1 MQSDD
6 VIWEIIGKSHC
17 SFRVRVPEKD
27 QQFCRNAYNLT
38 GLCNKRDCPLANS
51 RYATVR
57 EREGVLYLYTKTI
70 ERAHLPSKMWERVP
84 LPNNYMKALEMIDSE
99 LLYWPDYM
107 IHRCKQRITKITQY
121 LIKMRRMK
129 LSNAPKVV
137 PIKKKLDRREA
148 RREAKALRAAHIEKA
163 IEKELIERL
172 KTKAYGDQPL
182 NVNEDIWKQI
192 LDAEKSKEKLGVE
205 MEDEDEIAEEEDL
218 EEEEEEEEGWDGREF
233 VSDDS
238 ESEFGGL
245 SDLED
250 MEPVQSDEAEAS
262 ESEVSEGGDDGEV
275 PPAKKKRPPKTTLGK
290 RKAVDDTKKPR
301 KRGARVEVEYE
312 EERELVSPHKESI
325 SSW

>member
-17 SFRVRVPEKD
+17 SFRVKVPEKN

-38 GLCNKRDCPLANS
+38 GICNKRDCPLANS
-51 RYATVR
+51 KYATVR
-57 EREGVLYLYTKTI
+57 EREGVIYLYTKTI

-137 PIKKKLDRREA
+137 PIKKKLERREA

-192 LDAEKSKEKLGVE
+192 LDAEKGKEKLGAE
-205 MEDEDEIAEEEDL
+205 LEDEDELDEEQEL
-218 EEEEEEEEGWDGREF
+218 EEEEEWDGREF

-250 MEPVQSDEAEAS
+250 MEPAQDDDEEDS
-262 ESEVSEGGDDGEV
+262 EDDGSDGESDTDS
-275 PPAKKKRPPKTTLGK
+275 ARRKRPPKTALGK
-290 RKAVDDTKKPR
+290 RKAADDTKKPR

-312 EERELVSPHKESI
+312 EERELVEPQKESI
-325 SSW
+325 PSW

>member
-1 MQSDD
+1 
-6 VIWEIIGKSHC
+6 
-17 SFRVRVPEKD
+17 
-27 QQFCRNAYNLT
+27 
-38 GLCNKRDCPLANS
+38 
-51 RYATVR
+51 
-57 EREGVLYLYTKTI
+57 
-70 ERAHLPSKMWERVP
+70 
-84 LPNNYMKALEMIDSE
+84 MKALEMIDSE

-137 PIKKKLDRREA
+137 PIKKKLERREA

-172 KTKAYGDQPL
+172 KTKAYGEQPL

-192 LDAEKSKEKLGVE
+192 LDAEKGKEKLGAE
-205 MEDEDEIAEEEDL
+205 LEDEDELDEEEEL
-218 EEEEEEEEGWDGREF
+218 EEEEEWDGREF

-250 MEPVQSDEAEAS
+250 MEPAEDH
-262 ESEVSEGGDDGEV
+262 EEEGSTDDGSDGESDTDS
-275 PPAKKKRPPKTTLGK
+275 ARRKRPSKTTLGK

-312 EERELVSPHKESI
+312 EERELVEPQKESTT
-325 SSW
+325 SW